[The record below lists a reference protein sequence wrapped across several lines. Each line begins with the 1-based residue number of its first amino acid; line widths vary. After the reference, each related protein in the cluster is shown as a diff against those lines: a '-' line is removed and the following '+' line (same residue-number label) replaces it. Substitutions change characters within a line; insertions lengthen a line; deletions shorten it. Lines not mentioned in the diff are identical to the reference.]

1 MKTRIGILLVRSDLV
16 TEAQL
21 ARALEVQNFA
31 GGRIGTLLL
40 EREALGEEDLGRT
53 LALQHGCEYVAWSML
68 SAIAPETIGLLPARF
83 ALKHCAIP
91 YECGEGYVK
100 VALRDPDDLRAV
112 DELVFVT
119 GRKILAGVSPEV
131 RILPGPREALRKT
144 SAAPF
149 RDSGREA
156 LALAEGRSRRRHP
169 DLLLLRSS
177 SPEKATA
184 APPGETPP
192 APESPPAP
200 PAAAWTPFLALRTD
214 AEHPGEPESIPW
226 EDTTGSRSRP
236 KLESVNSPAAPF
248 EEPRV
253 LEVPPFEPA
262 LEEKALE
269 PSSPPAGEGFD
280 RVLGATERDAIA
292 DAVLAAL
299 VRRFPCAAMFASR
312 SQGVGG
318 WAAAGKD
325 VDASGLRSFS
335 VSWAEPSV
343 FLNTRL
349 SRNFY
354 LGPLPPL
361 PRHDELAA
369 AVGGWR
375 EEGIIQPV
383 FIGKRPVAFLYA
395 SAPSPGSFSASDLSY
410 VRALCDAAS
419 TAFANAIRLRK
430 KEI

>member
-16 TEAQL
+16 TEAQV

-53 LALQHGCEYVAWSML
+53 LALQHGCEYVSWSML

-83 ALKHCAIP
+83 ALKYCAIP
-91 YECGEGYVK
+91 YESEEGFVK

-131 RILPGPREALRKT
+131 RIFQALEKHYGKLRPPRFAILAERLARLPR
-144 SAAPF
+144 
-149 RDSGREA
+149 A
-156 LALAEGRSRRRHP
+156 LAPKASGP
-169 DLLLLRSS
+169 PP
-177 SPEKATA
+177 SPEFFTEKATA

-335 VSWAEPSV
+335 VSWVEPSV